1 MTKIFFTVACC
12 VIILD
17 VIMLLIP
24 GDSYTKYSKAACGV
38 ITVAIVLSIV
48 FGADIDFTL
57 SEKYMEETFSVQEAK
72 DAAINQSI
80 KIIEGNIK
88 SELFNKY
95 GREFSC
101 IIEDDFES
109 ITVFSYEGINEE
121 ELKECVSKV
130 SSIEREK
137 IIVRYN

>member
-24 GDSYTKYSKAACGV
+24 GDSYTKYSKAACGL
-38 ITVAIVLSIV
+38 ITVAIVFSIV

-80 KIIEGNIK
+80 KIIESNIK

-109 ITVFSYEGINEE
+109 ITVFSYEDINEE